1 MFSNHGSHRHQFAD
15 GSCQWSAYYHSVWE
29 ILQSREGTP
38 VELLAF
44 APGGGYYIMWEDGES
59 CWLGLPRGLHN
70 KLIGRQK
77 SRAGVEFLAV
87 GPEGEWFVRFLDGGW
102 RADDITDGCSETL
115 HELDKQGWSILKV
128 LFGHN
133 GSWAIIYS

>member
-1 MFSNHGSHRHQFAD
+1 MQFAD
-15 GSCQWSAYYHSVWE
+15 GSSQWSASE
-29 ILQSREGTP
+29 ALSKELQSRSDCD

-70 KLIGRQK
+70 QLIGRQK

-87 GPEGEWFVRFLDGGW
+87 GPEGEWFVRFLDGDW
-102 RADDITDGCSETL
+102 RACNLPTRCSDVL
-115 HELDKQGWSILKV
+115 DELGEEGRSILKV
-128 LFGHN
+128 LFGHD
-133 GSWAIIYS
+133 GSWAIVY